1 METACICPN
10 GENAGPKAGKSSGFG
25 GLGLEGMVE
34 TEEEVGVGTTPPGE
48 GKSGVISGDSSW
60 KEEGG
65 GFVRKGRL
73 VALELC

>member
-1 METACICPN
+1 MDAVEVAGI
-10 GENAGPKAGKSSGFG
+10 GAKAGPAASGSSGLG

-48 GKSGVISGDSSW
+48 GKSGVISGESSW

-65 GFVRKGRL
+65 GFAG
-73 VALELC
+73 EEE